1 MERIACA
8 RSRSYQKELG
18 TFTEFMK
25 SLYVRMPGEKWSGD
39 KVAEVSGRRTIQ
51 GLVHPRKD
59 FFFFFLKSIWKTLK
73 GFQLGNNIVGLS
85 FLIYWVRRD
94 RRHARME
101 AGG

>member
-1 MERIACA
+1 MGKREFQMERIACA

-51 GLVHPRKD
+51 SLVHPRKD
-59 FFFFFLKSIWKTLK
+59 FFFL
-73 GFQLGNNIVGLS
+73 LS
-85 FLIYWVRRD
+85 QKHLEDFERVS
-94 RRHARME
+94 
-101 AGG
+101 AGK